1 MPSSK
6 LTTLNGSMGLVA
18 NSNLQKMVKA
28 NSGQGNGLDFSQFR
42 GVTDN
47 AGGVFGM
54 GK

>member
-1 MPSSK
+1 
-6 LTTLNGSMGLVA
+6 MGMVA
-18 NSNLQKMVKA
+18 NSNHLQKMVKA